1 MNVAQHTTLAH
12 VCHRVRARRRSSK
25 NEANKN
31 ITQIRETVWTVGRP
45 AGVSEQRAEKKI
57 MRFIWQLLLVL
68 RGWVIVFC
76 TRFVRPFHPRHT
88 HTYAHVH
95 TPNWRYILVF
105 LFFGFFFLWLHTI
118 LCAILSS
125 SYAIGLIANRWKGPK
140 NPEIVRHNKKQK
152 DNEIVFRHLY
162 ESLKISLCKYE
173 WLLFVRIFSVAFYV
187 AAAAVHST
195 HTKVHSLD
203 SIRIAE
209 DIAVATSQWVK
220 PNERRLRVK
229 IYTLSF
235 FCSNPWSKHIR
246 YFKWGYIYAAHPW
259 IIPLR
264 NHAF

>member
-1 MNVAQHTTLAH
+1 MNGRSAGWCEWAESRKKNDEIYLTTFISTSRLSYCFLH
-12 VCHRVRARRRSSK
+12 SF
-25 NEANKN
+25 
-31 ITQIRETVWTVGRP
+31 RP
-45 AGVSEQRAEKKI
+45 SVSPP
-57 MRFIWQLLLVL
+57 
-68 RGWVIVFC
+68 
-76 TRFVRPFHPRHT
+76 THT
-88 HTYAHVH
+88 HVRSRTHAKLEIYSCFS
-95 TPNWRYILVF
+95 F
-105 LFFGFFFLWLHTI
+105 LWFFFLWLHTI

-246 YFKWGYIYAAHPW
+246 YFKWLYIRCSSMNHPSAKSR
-259 IIPLR
+259 ILSV
-264 NHAF
+264 